1 MNRKIQEAYLEKLDI
16 SYSYRLAKRMEE
28 IRSNP
33 LLGYRTAGS
42 EAELKTGEMLAEEMR
57 RLGFPKVWK
66 DRIMVDAWEFKKAQI
81 RFTDVDGKEVKA
93 ALGAYQTNFVTDGEK
108 PYTVVY
114 VGKGTEKDYQGLD
127 VKGKIVLADINQ
139 RDEWW
144 INYPVYQAYLK
155 GAAALLAVQTGG
167 YGEVDESTLN
177 AQDIA
182 GPPEAAA
189 FSISGKDAGKL
200 KKVLEK
206 EKETQIFLDIDTR
219 VERDRYTYNI
229 IGEIPGRH
237 PERKILLSAH
247 YDSYFD
253 GFQDDNTA
261 ISMMLGIGKAL
272 MESGYQPENS
282 ILFCAMAAEEWGVAD
297 SQFDWSTGAYEQ
309 VFTIHPEWR
318 GSVIADLNFELPA
331 LAHGTRARIRSTY
344 EYVHFLEN
352 FLEELPELT
361 HAYPEETRI
370 TAPIET
376 WSDDFSIA
384 IAGIPSMVNDFTG
397 GSFMETNYHS
407 QFDNDSYYDEDV
419 YRMHHELFG
428 LLLMAID
435 KTAVVPLDFGKLLE
449 KAAGKLDKEWCTR
462 AGGDTEK
469 FLEALKE
476 TGELAETVYR
486 DIEQKNEKY
495 SRYLE
500 EGNVQAADE
509 IFLAERDTEKR
520 LLLAFQQEQDAFVR
534 IDWYGNVLFPHEI
547 LQENLELLSGAAKN
561 LQKGNLSAAFRKMYQ
576 VDNNAY
582 AFLFEEEVH
591 RHFTDYVLHQ
601 PPERLKWGN
610 GRIVGHENL
619 FDIVKSLLNKRENR
633 IEDCQAETELLL
645 EAVERQKALL
655 KTEIDKMTERVLS
668 IQELLR
674 GCLS

>member
-206 EKETQIFLDIDTR
+206 EKEIQIFLDIDTR

-272 MESGYQPENS
+272 MESGY
-282 ILFCAMAAEEWGVAD
+282 
-297 SQFDWSTGAYEQ
+297 
-309 VFTIHPEWR
+309 
-318 GSVIADLNFELPA
+318 
-331 LAHGTRARIRSTY
+331 
-344 EYVHFLEN
+344 
-352 FLEELPELT
+352 
-361 HAYPEETRI
+361 
-370 TAPIET
+370 
-376 WSDDFSIA
+376 
-384 IAGIPSMVNDFTG
+384 
-397 GSFMETNYHS
+397 
-407 QFDNDSYYDEDV
+407 
-419 YRMHHELFG
+419 
-428 LLLMAID
+428 
-435 KTAVVPLDFGKLLE
+435 
-449 KAAGKLDKEWCTR
+449 
-462 AGGDTEK
+462 
-469 FLEALKE
+469 
-476 TGELAETVYR
+476 
-486 DIEQKNEKY
+486 
-495 SRYLE
+495 
-500 EGNVQAADE
+500 
-509 IFLAERDTEKR
+509 
-520 LLLAFQQEQDAFVR
+520 
-534 IDWYGNVLFPHEI
+534 
-547 LQENLELLSGAAKN
+547 
-561 LQKGNLSAAFRKMYQ
+561 
-576 VDNNAY
+576 
-582 AFLFEEEVH
+582 
-591 RHFTDYVLHQ
+591 
-601 PPERLKWGN
+601 
-610 GRIVGHENL
+610 
-619 FDIVKSLLNKRENR
+619 
-633 IEDCQAETELLL
+633 
-645 EAVERQKALL
+645 
-655 KTEIDKMTERVLS
+655 
-668 IQELLR
+668 
-674 GCLS
+674 